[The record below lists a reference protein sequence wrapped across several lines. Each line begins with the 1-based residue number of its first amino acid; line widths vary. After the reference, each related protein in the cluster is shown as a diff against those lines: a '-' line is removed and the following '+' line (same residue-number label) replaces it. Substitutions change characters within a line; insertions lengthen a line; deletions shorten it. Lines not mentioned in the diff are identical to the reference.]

1 MLPNLAQLT
10 LKQEDV
16 DGAPAYEPYDKQWKE
31 ECIDVPF
38 DILNDIAYRREG
50 VRKLPSIIYYLEDV
64 LCDERYE
71 SDFLR
76 KSNPLNAVK
85 LPPVQDWAKNEY
97 EKKFDTSVELGT
109 RFVMQIK
116 DADSKKTMTGSYC
129 LVPEEDTNLL
139 ERLKQARGHAKRF
152 LTRHTGGITKIKY
165 ILEIRQ
171 TQHRY
176 VSALDKAI
184 NRVSQKPKKPK
195 WPKLSGLSW

>member
-1 MLPNLAQLT
+1 MLPNLARLNLQ
-10 LKQEDV
+10 QEDV
-16 DGAPAYEPYDKQWKE
+16 DGAPNYKPKYEPYDKQWKK

-38 DILNDIAYRREG
+38 DILNDIAYRQEG
-50 VRKLPSIIYYLEDV
+50 VEKLPSIIYYLEDV
-64 LCDERYE
+64 LCDVRYE

-76 KSNPLNAVK
+76 KYNPLNAVR
-85 LPPVQDWAKNEY
+85 LRPVQDWARNEY
-97 EKKFDTSVELGT
+97 EKKFDTSVKWST

-129 LVPEEDTNLL
+129 LVPQEDTNLL

-165 ILEIRQ
+165 IFKIWGM
-171 TQHRY
+171 QHRY

-184 NRVSQKPKKPK
+184 KRVTQKPKR
-195 WPKLSGLSW
+195 SG